1 MVYKRSDR
9 VADLIRQVLAEMLL
23 REMNDPR
30 LEPVTIT
37 GVELT
42 ADLKL
47 ATIFFSAMGSP
58 EKEKASLKG
67 FQSAAGFIKK
77 KLGKE
82 LRLRVIPDLL
92 FRVDHS
98 FEYGSRI
105 DRLIETAQEKAERD
119 PSEDR

>member
-1 MVYKRSDR
+1 M
-9 VADLIRQVLAEMLL
+9 IRQVLAEMLL
-23 REMNDPR
+23 REMSDPR
-30 LEPVTIT
+30 LESVTIT

-47 ATIFFSAMGSP
+47 ATIFFSAMGRP
-58 EKEKASLKG
+58 EREEASLNG

-92 FRVDHS
+92 FNVDHS

-105 DRLIETAQEKAERD
+105 DRLIEKTQEKADRD